1 MARWHMCFS
10 KHFQDFSAAPGTSFR
25 DAARDAP
32 DGWIQVADDIRVTD
46 VGQRYAR
53 ALFELAEEA
62 KATAAV
68 ERDLLALKAMAAD
81 SKDLRVLL
89 ASPSFSAEDKA
100 AGLAGI
106 AAKAKFHAI
115 TRKFLG
121 LLSANRRADA
131 LVQVIDCF
139 RKISAEQR
147 GVVSAE
153 IVTAL
158 PLSAAQ
164 AKGVASALSAAL
176 GKDPEI
182 STRVDP
188 ALLGGIKVRVGS
200 RLFDASLKSKLDS
213 LKFALKRA

>member
-1 MARWHMCFS
+1 MCFS
-10 KHFQDFSAAPGTSFR
+10 KHFQDFSAAPGMHFR

-68 ERDLLALKAMAAD
+68 ERDLVALKAMVAD

-89 ASPSFSAEDKA
+89 HSPSFSAENKG

-115 TRKFLG
+115 TGKFLG
-121 LLSANRRADA
+121 LLSANRRANA
-131 LVQVIDCF
+131 LVDVIDSF
-139 RKISAEQR
+139 RKLSANAR

-153 IVTAL
+153 VVTAQ

-164 AKGVASALSAAL
+164 AKGVAAALRTAL

-188 ALLGGIKVRVGS
+188 AILGGIKVRVGS

>member
-1 MARWHMCFS
+1 MCFS
-10 KHFQDFSAAPGTSFR
+10 KHFQDFSAAPGRLFR

-68 ERDLLALKAMAAD
+68 ERDLVALKAMAAD

-89 ASPSFSAEDKA
+89 GSPSFSAEAKA
-100 AGLAGI
+100 AGLAGL
-106 AAKAKFHAI
+106 AAKAKFHAL

-131 LVQVIDCF
+131 LLTVIDCF
-139 RKISAEQR
+139 RKISADSR

-164 AKGVASALSAAL
+164 AKGVASALRTAL

-188 ALLGGIKVRVGS
+188 AILGGIKVRVGS